1 VKQRRALFDVAP
13 DGDAAV
19 YLRRIARKLA
29 EGTPLPALGGA
40 R

>member
-19 YLRRIARKLA
+19 YLQRIARKLA
-29 EGTPLPALGGA
+29 EGVALPPEKSA